1 MLKPKC
7 GFYLREVEGSKIKV
21 EIYDRLLLEGSI
33 GSPEFS
39 DCCKDLAEVYKMKPE
54 DVEGLVF
61 LTLFFEK
68 AKKKKLPPQKVIET
82 LKSLGF
88 KVEIEREH

>member
-1 MLKPKC
+1 MIKPRC
-7 GFYLREVEGSKIKV
+7 GFYLREVEGSKVKV
-21 EIYDRLLLEGSI
+21 EIYDRLLLERSL

-39 DCCKDLAEVYKMKPE
+39 DYCMDLAEVYRMKPE

-68 AKKKKLPPQKVIET
+68 TRKKKLSPEKVIET

-88 KVEIEREH
+88 KVEVQQEQ